1 MTSSDQNW
9 KEKYLNLIDSNERQK
24 KRFDDQQDSL
34 KKALGRLSVAAT
46 GLDEELDKRLDDLRR
61 QLRSSQPKPLGPL
74 LSRLD
79 ASVVAYDGRRDQR
92 AEVSLD
98 ALKQVSEQ
106 LQTISRDKAA
116 DKDLK
121 RFRRGL
127 KSRVEQQYQY
137 SVMLKELAD
146 LQSQVI
152 DSISTGPSGFW
163 DKLKNKR
170 QVLPMEDGAEGDD
183 AAIATT
189 ESQLESAEES
199 LPLLD
204 QEQPLELA
212 EDSENS
218 PEHTGPAVGDV
229 SGAGEV
235 GEDIEG
241 QFLSRVEIEA
251 ELEAGLDRPRKEPAF
266 SRISNHITRVLNEL
280 LEGLQPE
287 ACVAAQ
293 ALRAQNRIARGLNW
307 YELVPTL
314 EDIRD
319 LIMQAFLA
327 AELNFQN
334 YLQQLNSELALV
346 GESLGV
352 ALQVQAEQCDA
363 EQVLQR
369 SLNAEIDVLEQTVQT
384 ADNVDEL
391 KTMLTCN
398 IATLR
403 SAVAEHGDSSKGG
416 GLLEE
421 MRKLLGRVP
430 DLETEAKQQEEV
442 LKEERERAQSD
453 SLTGLPNREAYLLR
467 AEHEI
472 ERCRRYGHGLVLA
485 VCDIDHFKSFNDNYG
500 HQVGDRVLKLVARAI
515 NQRLRQVDFMARY
528 GGEEFVVLLPET
540 DEEGA
545 LKLLDEVRG
554 MIAEAPLRFRDE
566 PVTLTVSFGLS
577 AFSEEDDLSAVFS
590 RADKALYQAK
600 NDGRNKCCVFSQS

>member
-61 QLRSSQPKPLGPL
+61 QLRASQPKPLGPL

-79 ASVVAYDGRRDQR
+79 ASVVAYDSRRDQR

-98 ALKQVSEQ
+98 ALKKVSEQ
-106 LQTISRDKAA
+106 LQTISRDKAT

-170 QVLPMEDGAEGDD
+170 QVLPIDDSAESD
-183 AAIATT
+183 AEPVANTT
-189 ESQLESAEES
+189 EPAEES
-199 LPLLD
+199 LPSLD

-212 EDSENS
+212 EDSELS
-218 PEHTGPAVGDV
+218 TEQMGPVAGDRSEAAEV
-229 SGAGEV
+229 S
-235 GEDIEG
+235 EDIEG

-334 YLQQLNSELALV
+334 YLQQLNNELALV

-352 ALQVQAEQCDA
+352 ALRVQEQQCDA
-363 EQVLQR
+363 EQVLQK
-369 SLNAEIDVLEQTVQT
+369 SLNAKIDVLEQTVQT

-391 KTMLTCN
+391 KTMLTGN

-421 MRKLLGRVP
+421 MRKLLGRVK
-430 DLETEAKQQEEV
+430 DLEAEAKQQEEV

-515 NQRLRQVDFMARY
+515 SQRLRQVDFMARY

-540 DEEGA
+540 DEGGA

>member
-61 QLRSSQPKPLGPL
+61 QLRSAQPKPLGPL

-79 ASVVAYDGRRDQR
+79 ASVVAYDSRRDQR
-92 AEVSLD
+92 AAASLE
-98 ALKQVSEQ
+98 ALKSVSEQ
-106 LQTISRDKAA
+106 LQTISRDKQA
-116 DKDLK
+116 DKRLK

-137 SVMLKELAD
+137 SVMLEELAD

-152 DSISTGPSGFW
+152 DSVALGPSGFW

-170 QVLPMEDGAEGDD
+170 QVIPLEETSEDDGEEVQDQ
-183 AAIATT
+183 
-189 ESQLESAEES
+189 QLAPDRAAEES
-199 LPLLD
+199 LD
-204 QEQPLELA
+204 QTQPLELSDPHA
-212 EDSENS
+212 ESRASVD
-218 PEHTGPAVGDV
+218 
-229 SGAGEV
+229 GAATASARQDDMG
-235 GEDIEG
+235 IEG

-266 SRISNHITRVLNEL
+266 SRISNHITRVLTEL
-280 LEGLQPE
+280 LDGLQPE

-352 ALQVQAEQCDA
+352 ALEVQAQQADA
-363 EQVLQR
+363 DIALQDT
-369 SLNAEIDVLEQTVQT
+369 LNAEIDVLEHTVKT
-384 ADNVDEL
+384 AGSVDEL
-391 KTMLTCN
+391 KTMLTGN

-403 SAVAEHGDSSKGG
+403 SAVSQHGDAQQSG

-421 MRKLLGRVP
+421 MRQLLGRVK
-430 DLETEAKQQEEV
+430 DMEEEAQQQEQA
-442 LKEERERAQSD
+442 LQEERERAQSD

-472 ERCRRYGHGLVLA
+472 QRCRRYGHGLVLA

-515 NQRLRQVDFMARY
+515 SQRLRQVDFMARY
-528 GGEEFVVLLPET
+528 GGEEFVLLLPET
-540 DEEGA
+540 DEAGA
-545 LKLLDEVRG
+545 LTLLDEVRG

-566 PVTLTVSFGLS
+566 PVRLTVSFGLS
-577 AFSEEDDLSAVFS
+577 GFREDDDLSAVFS

>member
-79 ASVVAYDGRRDQR
+79 ASVVAYDSRRDQR
-92 AEVSLD
+92 AGVSLD
-98 ALKQVSEQ
+98 ALKTISEQ

-116 DKDLK
+116 DKGLK
-121 RFRRGL
+121 RFRREL

-152 DSISTGPSGFW
+152 DSVALGPSGFW

-170 QVLPMEDGAEGDD
+170 QVIPLNESQEGDESEAGVEP
-183 AAIATT
+183 AAQSPETVP
-189 ESQLESAEES
+189 EDS
-199 LPLLD
+199 LPSLD

-212 EDSENS
+212 ESES
-218 PEHTGPAVGDV
+218 EMVFD
-229 SGAGEV
+229 SGASNPPRDQPSE
-235 GEDIEG
+235 EIEG

-251 ELEAGLDRPRKEPAF
+251 EMEASLDRPRKEPAF

-352 ALQVQAEQCDA
+352 ALEVQEQQSDA
-363 EQVLQR
+363 EVVLQKT
-369 SLNAEIDVLEQTVQT
+369 LNAEIDVLEQTVQT

-391 KTMLTCN
+391 KTMLSGN

-403 SAVAEHGDSSKGG
+403 SAVAQHGESSQSG

-421 MRKLLGRVP
+421 MKNLLTRVQ
-430 DLETEAKQQEEV
+430 DMEEEAKQQEQA
-442 LKEERERAQSD
+442 LQEERERAQSD

-467 AEHEI
+467 AEQEI

-515 NQRLRQVDFMARY
+515 SQRLRQVDFMARY

-540 DEEGA
+540 DEDGA

-566 PVTLTVSFGLS
+566 PVRLTVSFGLS
-577 AFSEEDDLSAVFS
+577 AFREDDDLSAVFS